1 MTRNNATPQAIVHS
15 CIPQVAETLAADTA
29 ALGAFNH
36 RSVDEFHANEGR
48 AVLTPP
54 QVRPKHGSSKDT

>member
-1 MTRNNATPQAIVHS
+1 VTRNNATPQAIVHS

-36 RSVDEFHANEGR
+36 RSVDEFHANEG
-48 AVLTPP
+48 PP
-54 QVRPKHGSSKDT
+54 Y